1 MVTKNDITGDSLV
14 SKKTNEKFRDNYDL
28 IFGKPKKEEV
38 KLKDRVKLGISPSAS
53 VETWDCR
60 GTKE

>member
-1 MVTKNDITGDSLV
+1 MATDRNDITGDSLV

-28 IFGKPKKEEV
+28 IFGKPKKD
-38 KLKDRVKLGISPSAS
+38 KPLKDRVKLGISPSAS

>member
-1 MVTKNDITGDSLV
+1 MTTKNDITGDSLV
-14 SKKTNEKFRDNYDL
+14 SKKNNSKFRDNYHL
-28 IFGKPKKEEV
+28 IFGKTPA

-60 GTKE
+60 GTNETK